1 MGKPWENHGKTM
13 KTMGKPW
20 ENWGFGKTVGIWLE
34 NFLSTNVIFQV
45 LDDFRCC
52 FRYHDWRIADQS
64 RQQFWCFQSSVYEV
78 LINKWTSPKQ
88 ICGSQPQKNL
98 LMDTYVILWLHTH

>member
-1 MGKPWENHGKTM
+1 MGKPWENHGKTR

-64 RQQFWCFQSSVYEV
+64 RQQFWCF
-78 LINKWTSPKQ
+78 
-88 ICGSQPQKNL
+88 
-98 LMDTYVILWLHTH
+98 